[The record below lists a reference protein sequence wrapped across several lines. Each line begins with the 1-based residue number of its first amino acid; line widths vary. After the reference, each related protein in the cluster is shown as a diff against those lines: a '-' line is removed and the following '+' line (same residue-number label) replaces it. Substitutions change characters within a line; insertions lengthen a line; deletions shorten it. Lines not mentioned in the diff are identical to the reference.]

1 MGSDQSK
8 QGLDPNDPHTAEM
21 AGGHVINLK
30 SETITDD

>member
-8 QGLDPNDPHTAEM
+8 QGLDPNDPHTAETV
-21 AGGHVINLK
+21 AGPVINLK